1 MLDNSSAQENSG
13 TEKVSLRQGQL
24 EIIIYEENELQSLDS
39 WEERGMFKH
48 GARNKPL
55 VKLRKKKKKWVMINY

>member
-24 EIIIYEENELQSLDS
+24 EIIIYEENELQSESQFMRRTWNETWHAQTLNQ
-39 WEERGMFKH
+39 K
-48 GARNKPL
+48 
-55 VKLRKKKKKWVMINY
+55 